1 MDPTIRE
8 VGRVLK
14 ILLLVFSGFI
24 FYAFI
29 PMVLLCA
36 FFWKLSMYLKNTRIR
51 TIAKSLS
58 LAACLAPTLYGHA
71 GFVPAI
77 AVVLVIAESP
87 EEKWKL
93 GYVPLLVS
101 TIIALVAVPIYERYK
116 QAQRC
121 RGGSI
126 GLPNQAL

>member
-1 MDPTIRE
+1 
-8 VGRVLK
+8 
-14 ILLLVFSGFI
+14 
-24 FYAFI
+24 
-29 PMVLLCA
+29 
-36 FFWKLSMYLKNTRIR
+36 MYLKNTRIR